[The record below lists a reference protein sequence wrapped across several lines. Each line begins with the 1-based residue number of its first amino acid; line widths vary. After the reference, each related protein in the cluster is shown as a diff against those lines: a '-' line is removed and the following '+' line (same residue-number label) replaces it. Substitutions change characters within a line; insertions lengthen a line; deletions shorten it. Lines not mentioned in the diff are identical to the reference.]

1 MAVSCLAFMGFL
13 LGVSHTLYISAFP
26 VVRSSIKS
34 SWYLGPKG
42 EQNNNNKKMLQR
54 TLGIPLVRNMR
65 SSKAWLS
72 HTEMPKALK
81 NNLPEDTG
89 SDTEQAGPVNLE
101 SDLEFLISV
110 PLIQNENSLFSL
122 IYRIG

>member
-1 MAVSCLAFMGFL
+1 
-13 LGVSHTLYISAFP
+13 
-26 VVRSSIKS
+26 
-34 SWYLGPKG
+34 
-42 EQNNNNKKMLQR
+42 
-54 TLGIPLVRNMR
+54 
-65 SSKAWLS
+65 
-72 HTEMPKALK
+72 MPKALK

-110 PLIQNENSLFSL
+110 PLIQNENSMFSL